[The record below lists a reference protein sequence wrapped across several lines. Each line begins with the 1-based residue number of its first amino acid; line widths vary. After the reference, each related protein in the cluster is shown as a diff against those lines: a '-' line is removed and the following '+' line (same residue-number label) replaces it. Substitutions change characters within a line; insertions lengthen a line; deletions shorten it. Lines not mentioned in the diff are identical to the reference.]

1 MSRFRSHRVP
11 SSSGHP
17 APARS
22 HLLHSCRPSQS
33 TRERSFFWSRP
44 RGGRIAGGKGLLIGF
59 LKFVIVISE
68 GLVGLPGRVVVRH
81 PNAPLSMF
89 PQCCANVFG
98 VPPELFAP
106 GPSPKT
112 GAKRIR
118 SHRWLRS
125 KALRCASA
133 RPGSRSRHLGMRR
146 LPGRRPG
153 IERSSSRECGTRG
166 QTRRIRTTD
175 RSLRIDSSG
184 QALENTTP
192 QRDTLANRALILPE
206 RRNRARPTSPSG
218 PVCGPRRFCRDLS
231 MT

>member
-133 RPGSRSRHLGMRR
+133 RPGSRSRHLGMRVGTFPLR
-146 LPGRRPG
+146 TRF
-153 IERSSSRECGTRG
+153 ER
-166 QTRRIRTTD
+166 
-175 RSLRIDSSG
+175 
-184 QALENTTP
+184 A
-192 QRDTLANRALILPE
+192 
-206 RRNRARPTSPSG
+206 RRNLEPSRLRGAVQSASRTPDGHGGVRTSEFRFW
-218 PVCGPRRFCRDLS
+218 PVPAKGHSADI
-231 MT
+231 